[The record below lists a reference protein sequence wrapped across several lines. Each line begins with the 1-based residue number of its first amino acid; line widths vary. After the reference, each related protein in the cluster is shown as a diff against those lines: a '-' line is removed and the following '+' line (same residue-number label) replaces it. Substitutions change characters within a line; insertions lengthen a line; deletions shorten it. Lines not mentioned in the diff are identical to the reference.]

1 MKTSSSYGVDSG
13 AYEESNQCNQ
23 CNHTSS
29 AAWFRLNTCLAR
41 GEEMTGQF
49 RCVETLERRGETGA
63 VEHHWSGPSL
73 ITQTL
78 LSVING
84 EPELVSCIVTDQKA
98 GKG

>member
-1 MKTSSSYGVDSG
+1 
-13 AYEESNQCNQ
+13 
-23 CNHTSS
+23 
-29 AAWFRLNTCLAR
+29 
-41 GEEMTGQF
+41 MTGQF
-49 RCVETLERRGETGA
+49 RCVETLSGGEERLE
-63 VEHHWSGPSL
+63 EFWSSL